1 MKIDLN
7 PLVKKLKINKIMS
20 NMKNIK
26 VGIILAAFI
35 FGIVFIV
42 NNHYIQKEN
51 MENRVQQSG
60 FVSDKIKNKTKMG
73 AFNEMCPN
81 ILIRK
86 GNELH
91 LMNTKKAKIPGVNP
105 IKFDNLEEY
114 AEFVE
119 YQKKLNINCPVLYYQ
134 ETYDTQN
141 SKGMRLL
148 DDPLDPNSGLSSNLE
163 VPQVEP
169 IQTVAPK
176 TLLTDA
182 NVDNNS
188 AYNQHQFSG
197 FDEQD
202 QYIGANTDL
211 DTITGD
217 ESNGKSTNPMAKN
230 WGGHEFTHNAI
241 QEGKFEGRMRK
252 EPNQFQA
259 NMDEY

>member
-7 PLVKKLKINKIMS
+7 PIVKKLKLNKLITNMS
-20 NMKNIK
+20 NIK
-26 VGIILAAFI
+26 IAIILIIFI

-42 NNHYIQKEN
+42 NNHYVEN
-51 MENRVQQSG
+51 MENKAPIS
-60 FVSDKIKNKTKMG
+60 SEKIKNKEKMG
-73 AFNEMCPN
+73 LFNDLCPN

-86 GNELH
+86 GKELH
-91 LMNTKKAKIPGVNP
+91 LLNTRKAKIPGVNP

-114 AEFVE
+114 AEFIE

-148 DDPLDPNSGLSSNLE
+148 DDPLNPNAGLSSNLE
-163 VPQVEP
+163 VPKVEP
-169 IQTVAPK
+169 LHTPAPK

-197 FDEQD
+197 FDEKD

-211 DTITGD
+211 DSITGD

-252 EPNQFQA
+252 DGGKFHPN
-259 NMDEY
+259 MEDTE